1 MRGDAMTDKIKLPA
15 PSGPHPI
22 GVMDFELID
31 TAREESYVPGTPRRI
46 PVRAWYP
53 AAKASGT
60 LRPYAKPLE
69 MEHQIK
75 AFMARFPEVKGLD
88 SDALDFT
95 THAYE
100 GAPVLGGAKRPTVIF
115 SHGGF
120 SYIQQNTALME
131 HLASHGYLVFSISHP
146 HVAIATLHDNGDIV
160 PVDQKLVADTRNPH
174 PDNMAWVTHDDLAER
189 LRAARRF
196 LGGHF
201 LSPHYLVWEQ
211 DFIHTADRLI
221 SGDVPDKARTLA
233 VLVDAERIGYCGH
246 SFGGS
251 GSAATRQD
259 KRIRAA
265 VNIDGG
271 VFDTSLIDT
280 NVDAAILIF
289 HSDRK
294 LQVPGRD
301 FYPLSEFVYER
312 LATMGSRDDVIRLE
326 TAGSSHMG
334 HTDLGLLPE
343 SLVNAEPALEAIRGR
358 FHGVRMAGVVNDFT
372 KAFFDRYLSGKG
384 AGIDDTLFARYPE
397 VKKVDVSY
405 VRALS

>member
-1 MRGDAMTDKIKLPA
+1 VL
-15 PSGPHPI
+15 
-22 GVMDFELID
+22 DFELID
-31 TAREESYVPGTPRRI
+31 TGREERFVPGTPRRI

-53 AAKASGT
+53 AAKASGI

-75 AFMARFPEVKGLD
+75 AFMTAFPELKGLD
-88 SDALDFT
+88 SGALDVT

-100 GAPVLGGAKRPTVIF
+100 GAPALGGAKRPTVIF

-146 HVAIATLHDNGDIV
+146 YVAIATLHDNGDIV
-160 PVDQKLVADTRNPH
+160 PVDRKLLADTRNPN
-174 PDNMAWVTHDDLAER
+174 PDSIADSMAWFTHDDPAER
-189 LRAARRF
+189 LRVARKVF
-196 LGGHF
+196 ATTPLA
-201 LSPHYLVWEQ
+201 PHYLVWEQ

-251 GSAATRQD
+251 GSAATRKD

-280 NVDAAILIF
+280 DVDAAILIF

-294 LQVPGRD
+294 LQFPG
-301 FYPLSEFVYER
+301 LNAHLHSEFVYER

-326 TAGSSHMG
+326 TEGSSHMG

-343 SLVNAEPALEAIRGR
+343 SPVADPTLKALRGSLY
-358 FHGVRMAGVVNDFT
+358 GARMAGVVNDFT

-384 AGIDDTLFARYPE
+384 AGIDATLFARYPE
-397 VKKVDVSY
+397 VKRRDVSY
-405 VRALS
+405 VRALG